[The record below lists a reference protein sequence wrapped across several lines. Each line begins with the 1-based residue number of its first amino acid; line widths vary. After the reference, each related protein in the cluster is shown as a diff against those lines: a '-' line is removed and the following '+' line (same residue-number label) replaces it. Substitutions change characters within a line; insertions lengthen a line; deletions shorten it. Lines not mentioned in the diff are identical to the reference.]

1 MFSCSLLRYEDNNT
15 VPVLA
20 KVNCRF
26 SGNSDYGEDHILRC
40 SSSAEIEDIQC
51 EVGDEV
57 FIECGEKIEELLSV
71 CGYAARS
78 KVIVLCVLYLC
89 RDITVNHIIFK
100 SF

>member
-1 MFSCSLLRYEDNNT
+1 MFCCSLLRYEDNNT
-15 VPVLA
+15 DPVLA

-57 FIECGEKIEELLSV
+57 FIECGEKIEELLPHV
-71 CGYAARS
+71 WICS
-78 KVIVLCVLYLC
+78 KEQSNCSLC
-89 RDITVNHIIFK
+89 RIFM
-100 SF
+100 